1 MTTIH
6 VEMTEEL
13 TNREAKIRY
22 LPVVVDGTQ
31 VYHDT
36 TAFRFTDPSGAVT
49 HAGGGVIDIDLSKV
63 SGTPTSTAYKHDQ
76 ASPAS
81 VWTVNHNLGY
91 NPAVQVFNSGGQAV
105 FADVSH
111 TSLNQTVITASLAFS
126 GFALFN

>member
-36 TAFRFTDPSGAVT
+36 TAFRFTNGARPLRRFIQ
-49 HAGGGVIDIDLSKV
+49 HPGGSADRGRAGGADDPLLAEVPAAADLARRDPV
-63 SGTPTSTAYKHDQ
+63 CWIGDPHFRIGRGCEA
-76 ASPAS
+76 AR
-81 VWTVNHNLGY
+81 
-91 NPAVQVFNSGGQAV
+91 FMINSIEIV
-105 FADVSH
+105 R
-111 TSLNQTVITASLAFS
+111 
-126 GFALFN
+126 